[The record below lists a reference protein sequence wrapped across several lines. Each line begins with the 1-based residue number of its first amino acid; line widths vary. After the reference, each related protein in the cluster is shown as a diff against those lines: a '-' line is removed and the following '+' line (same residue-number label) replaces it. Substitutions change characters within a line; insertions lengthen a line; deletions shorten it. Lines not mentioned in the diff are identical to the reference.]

1 MKGVFENL
9 PGPRFAAVALTVFAM
24 VLLGWITING
34 LRERYAA
41 LAELG
46 EQRQRL
52 TQALA
57 MRDTGNQAL
66 LDIRR
71 RLEPLPAEVPAQQDA
86 MSLLRAF
93 WAEAGHPPPLELK
106 LERPEARLG
115 IAGLS
120 VLAITARARIEDEQL
135 DAFLQPLE
143 ARRDQFR
150 LTGLSL
156 KPASGP
162 ALPPGQVEVI
172 LTGNLLVRRME
183 AAR

>member
-1 MKGVFENL
+1 MKRVFKNQ
-9 PGPRFAAVALTVFAM
+9 PWPRYAAAALSMSAILV
-24 VLLGWITING
+24 LGWITING

-93 WAEAGHPPPLELK
+93 WAETGHPPPLELK
-106 LERPEARLG
+106 LQRPEARWAL
-115 IAGLS
+115 
-120 VLAITARARIEDEQL
+120 R
-135 DAFLQPLE
+135 AFLFSRSRLGRGLRTNSSTLSFSRLKHVE
-143 ARRDQFR
+143 TSSGSRDCR
-150 LTGLSL
+150 
-156 KPASGP
+156 
-162 ALPPGQVEVI
+162 
-172 LTGNLLVRRME
+172 
-183 AAR
+183 